1 LRGDAGGAHGPG
13 TIHRALSTRPGWRRL
28 VPNADLRP
36 AGASGRVQYY
46 VLRYIEGGVKVI
58 RGAGNPFACRNVPRR
73 EASLFDRSV
82 LVLTSLTGG
91 EKHGYAL
98 IKDIEEF
105 AGVTLGPGT
114 LYAALARLE
123 RDHLVEPLPAEA
135 RRRPYRI
142 TQAGRELLSTELKQS
157 DRIVKL
163 GLTRMEA
170 TH

>member
-1 LRGDAGGAHGPG
+1 MWPF
-13 TIHRALSTRPGWRRL
+13 ALSCR
-28 VPNADLRP
+28 A
-36 AGASGRVQYY
+36 A
-46 VLRYIEGGVKVI
+46 
-58 RGAGNPFACRNVPRR
+58 FACRNVR
-73 EASLFDRSV
+73 EEMRQLFDRSV

-98 IKDIEEF
+98 IKDIKEF

-123 RDHLVEPLPAEA
+123 RDQLVEPLPAEE

-142 TQAGRELLSTELKQS
+142 TQAGREMLANELKQS
-157 DRIVKL
+157 ARIVKL